1 MAQDPSS
8 PAPAPTQADLSS
20 QHSSNFPDLLR
31 QLNASFFVSTYQAG
45 KLVLVRADGRV
56 INTHYRTFA
65 RPMGM
70 ALSRKGALALGTS
83 SEIIEFRNVPGVS
96 ARLDPPNRND
106 AVFMP
111 RRAFITGAIDIHEM
125 AYGVDETLWYV
136 NTLFSCLCTLD
147 RESSFV
153 PVWRPKFVS
162 KYSAEDRC
170 HLNGLA
176 MRDDKPA
183 TLTALGLSD
192 DVEGWRAN
200 KRDGGIAIDYASG
213 EIVAT
218 RLCMPHSPRWH
229 DGKLWIL
236 ESGRG
241 ALLQIDTATGAKV
254 EVARLPGF
262 LRGLDFA
269 GPLAFVGL
277 CQQRE
282 TNAFTD
288 IPITEENRERLSG
301 VWVVDVRNG
310 QTVALL
316 KFTGG
321 VQEIFAVNLLFGAT
335 YPELINEAGDLLSSV
350 YALPDA
356 ALAETAPARMRPA
369 KRSADVE
376 ASPAPTDGSASA

>member
-1 MAQDPSS
+1 MSDPNSAV
-8 PAPAPTQADLSS
+8 PDLSS
-20 QHSSNFPDLLR
+20 QHSSNFADLLR
-31 QLNASFFVSTYQAG
+31 QLHASFFVSTYQAG
-45 KLVLVRADGRV
+45 KLVLVRADGDQ
-56 INTHYRTFA
+56 INTHYRPFA

-70 ALSRKGALALGTS
+70 ALSARGALALGTHT
-83 SEIIEFRNVPGVS
+83 EIIEFRNVPSLS
-96 ARLDPPNRND
+96 ARLDPPNRHD
-106 AVFMP
+106 AVLVP
-111 RRAFITGAIDIHEM
+111 RRAHITAAIDIHEM
-125 AYGVDETLWYV
+125 AYAANEELWFV

-153 PVWRPKFVS
+153 PAWRPKFVS
-162 KYSAEDRC
+162 ALAAEDRC

-176 MRDDKPA
+176 MRDGQPA
-183 TLTALGLSD
+183 TLTALGTSNER
-192 DVEGWRAN
+192 EGWRAN
-200 KRDGGIAIDYASG
+200 KRNGGVAMDYASG
-213 EIVAT
+213 EIIASE
-218 RLCMPHSPRWH
+218 LCMPHSPRWH
-229 DGKLWIL
+229 EGRLWVL

-241 ALLQIDTATGAKV
+241 ALVVLDPLTGAKT

-277 CQQRE
+277 CQLRE

-301 VWVVDVRNG
+301 VWVIDTRNG

-321 VQEIFAVNLLFGAT
+321 VQEIFAVNLLRGVIF
-335 YPELINEAGDLLSSV
+335 PELLGASDDLIATV

-356 ALAETAPARMRPA
+356 ALADVCGSQPRTRP
-369 KRSADVE
+369 DE
-376 ASPAPTDGSASA
+376 AA